1 MEILFPVLALPFLQ
15 PCRALL
21 KPSPVWML
29 RTPSCLNATVL
40 TKFFP
45 FMRRNSAKLSGP
57 HKFWVYSV
65 TLLVY
70 LTGVVWACL
79 HYLAP
84 RPQDF
89 GVHPAEPWMLKLHG
103 AGAMIILVVLGTLLP
118 GHMRFAWHAR
128 RNRPNGIALVAF
140 LGFLVLTGYGLY
152 YLGDERLR
160 SWTSWS
166 HLAVGVALPAMIILH
181 IWSGRRSG
189 TEVFKSPKQQT
200 RSAKPSDSF

>member
-1 MEILFPVLALPFLQ
+1 
-15 PCRALL
+15 
-21 KPSPVWML
+21 ML
-29 RTPSCLNATVL
+29 RTPSCLNAIVL
-40 TKFFP
+40 TTFFP

-57 HKFWVYSV
+57 HKLWVYSV

-70 LTGVVWACL
+70 LTGVVWAWL

-89 GVHPAEPWMLKLHG
+89 GVHPAEPWILKLHG

-200 RSAKPSDSF
+200 RSAKPSDSL